1 MLRTLILDMGEQPHR
16 VVKWHRALR
25 MIICPRCGDLS
36 CHRHPTAAK
45 GLVMS
50 AYEATVTSERS
61 SLLLP
66 AVVKL
71 QVPVPFVKRVVRYNR
86 INVFLRDRFTCAY
99 DGLRYPER
107 MLTLDHVIPRA
118 RWKGP
123 VDQLTTW
130 TNVVTACKP
139 CNLRKGPRTPKDAGM
154 KLLIK
159 PHVPDHL
166 PGLPLRL
173 PETIPSQWLPW
184 LQIGVEHVA

>member
-1 MLRTLILDMGEQPHR
+1 
-16 VVKWHRALR
+16 
-25 MIICPRCGDLS
+25 
-36 CHRHPTAAK
+36 
-45 GLVMS
+45 
-50 AYEATVTSERS
+50 
-61 SLLLP
+61 
-66 AVVKL
+66 
-71 QVPVPFVKRVVRYNR
+71 
-86 INVFLRDRFTCAY
+86 
-99 DGLRYPER
+99 
-107 MLTLDHVIPRA
+107 
-118 RWKGP
+118 